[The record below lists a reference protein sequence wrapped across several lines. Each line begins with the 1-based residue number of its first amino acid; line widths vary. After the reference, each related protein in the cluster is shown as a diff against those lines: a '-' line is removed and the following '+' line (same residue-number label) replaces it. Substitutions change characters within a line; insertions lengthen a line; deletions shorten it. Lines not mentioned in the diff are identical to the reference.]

1 MRRRGT
7 HNLDDIRRELRLG
20 MGPCQGGFCIYRATG
35 ILHGLDG
42 MTGEQA
48 NGALLQ
54 LPAGALEG
62 HVADPLRR
70 PAAPGAAGRLD
81 LPGRP
86 RRGAPAVVRGELHFD
101 AVVIG
106 AGSAGLTAATRLAE
120 GGARVCVLAKG
131 IGSTHLAPG
140 TVDVL
145 GYAPERV
152 EEPARALSELAAAR
166 PDHPYA
172 LMGVE
177 SVAPALQWFAE
188 RIADGPQPGY
198 RYVGDLE
205 HNHLLPTAVGVLR
218 PSALVPETMAEG
230 DMRRRE
236 PVCIVGTRAL
246 RDFHAALCAAN
257 LEAAGDR
264 GARDRGRSRA
274 RSRRRQRARPRAAL
288 RRPRLPRRVR
298 GASSR
303 RACTAT
309 SASALPAVL
318 GLRDPHGAWADLQR
332 RLGRGVFEIPT
343 LPPSVPGMR
352 AFEALRDRAAR
363 ARAGASILGS
373 EVIGAERDGARV
385 SAVRAHAAGHD
396 VALPRALVRAR
407 HGRLRLGRH
416 RAGLGLGHARDGA
429 RPAAARRPRSRRAAL
444 RGRLPGRAADGAR
457 GGGGRRRRCAPRA
470 PRTCSSPAPRCP
482 APCRGRR
489 ARARASRWPAA
500 TAPRRSCWPRAS
512 KVKAAA

>member
-1 MRRRGT
+1 MK
-7 HNLDDIRRELRLG
+7 
-20 MGPCQGGFCIYRATG
+20 
-35 ILHGLDG
+35 
-42 MTGEQA
+42 
-48 NGALLQ
+48 
-54 LPAGALEG
+54 
-62 HVADPLRR
+62 
-70 PAAPGAAGRLD
+70 
-81 LPGRP
+81 
-86 RRGAPAVVRGELHFD
+86 GELHFD

-152 EEPARALSELAAAR
+152 EEPGRALSELAAAR
-166 PDHPYA
+166 PEHPYA

-236 PVCIVGTRAL
+236 AVCIVGSPVL
-246 RDFHAALCAAN
+246 RDFHASLCAAN
-257 LEAAGDR
+257 LEAAGIAARAIEVELQVDR
-264 GARDRGRSRA
+264 VDANALGLARRFDDA
-274 RSRRRQRARPRAAL
+274 AFRAAFAAELTPLL
-288 RRPRLPRRVR
+288 RGDERI
-298 GASSR
+298 G
-303 RACTAT
+303 
-309 SASALPAVL
+309 LPAVL

-352 AFEALRDRAAR
+352 AFEALRAALRAAGGR
-363 ARAGASILGS
+363 LVLGPEVLGAD
-373 EVIGAERDGARV
+373 RDGGRIAAV
-385 SAVRAHAAGHD
+385 SAHAAGHD
-396 VALPRALVRAR
+396 VRYHARWFVLATGGFASGGIAVGSDWVTRESALGLPLRGVPEPGQPRFVGDYLADQPMARVGVAVDATLRAEGAENVFVAGAALPGAVPWREGSGEGIALAS
-407 HGRLRLGRH
+407 GY
-416 RAGLGLGHARDGA
+416 
-429 RPAAARRPRSRRAAL
+429 RAAQVVL
-444 RGRLPGRAADGAR
+444 SESG
-457 GGGGRRRRCAPRA
+457 
-470 PRTCSSPAPRCP
+470 TT
-482 APCRGRR
+482 
-489 ARARASRWPAA
+489 ARA
-500 TAPRRSCWPRAS
+500 TA
-512 KVKAAA
+512 